1 VVVAFVHRA
10 AFGPPHQ
17 PLGCLAP
24 NRLVALKES
33 LAPYPIPKRGV
44 LLLKLLWVATG
55 GHLAGPKP
63 LLLDFHQVHPL
74 GLLLGLQV
82 GLIFAVNHS
91 RVNFSFVFS
100 SSSSSSTFA
109 YISEQRLPLLFFS
122 THNQDG
128 AVGMT
133 DDRIGDTAHQSPPD
147 PAQTSAAYHHESC
160 AQLLRQVDYL
170 RGCLPR
176 P

>member
-10 AFGPPHQ
+10 ALGPPHQ
-17 PLGCLAP
+17 PLDCLAP

-91 RVNFSFVFS
+91 RVNFSLVFS

-109 YISEQRLPLLFFS
+109 YTSEQRLPLLFFS
-122 THNQDG
+122 AHNQDG
-128 AVGMT
+128 AVSMT

-147 PAQTSAAYHHESC
+147 PAQTSATHHESC
-160 AQLLRQVDYL
+160 AQLLRQVNYL